1 MLPTKNTWKGIL
13 MLQIQ
18 LAQGVMRKIGLAS
31 YKKSSW
37 HNIWKITKRFW
48 RGNSKRYRVI
58 VQKRF
63 FGEWFTEL
71 YISSLTENIAKF

>member
-31 YKKSSW
+31 YKKKLLAQ
-37 HNIWKITKRFW
+37 HLKNNEKVLK
-48 RGNSKRYRVI
+48 G
-58 VQKRF
+58 QQ
-63 FGEWFTEL
+63 
-71 YISSLTENIAKF
+71 